1 MGKTKSL
8 WMTLRSRVLLVFLKN
23 DFYVMSSMGTRL
35 WFTGQFTP
43 EVMSMVNCDSSIAVR
58 IIATIKSRWKGTVAA
73 YVHFPSLNS
82 M

>member
-1 MGKTKSL
+1 MRDFMGKTKSL

-43 EVMSMVNCDSSIAVR
+43 EVMSMVN
-58 IIATIKSRWKGTVAA
+58 
-73 YVHFPSLNS
+73 
-82 M
+82 